1 MSSVSF
7 NEEDRM
13 TRREVL
19 GAIGSGFGMLSLRG
33 ILGASEL
40 ARNPLEVKPSHF
52 APKAKRVI
60 FLFLNGGPSQ
70 VDTFDP
76 KPMLERYHG
85 KPMPGAN
92 QVISGGGIKL
102 QVSNLMKSPFA
113 FKKYGQSGID
123 VSDLFPKLGECVDDI
138 CVLRSMYTDI
148 PNHPPG
154 LCMMN
159 TGHNVAGRPSLGSWL
174 TYGLGTENQN
184 LPGFVVLCPGIPIMG
199 PQLWSSAFL
208 PATYQGTWVQNNE
221 SDPEKLIPYLRGRS
235 TGRPEQRRQLDL
247 LGKLNRLQL
256 SREEPSLQNG
266 RDHNRYAFSMLLAG
280 GGVK

>member
-1 MSSVSF
+1 
-7 NEEDRM
+7 
-13 TRREVL
+13 
-19 GAIGSGFGMLSLRG
+19 
-33 ILGASEL
+33 
-40 ARNPLEVKPSHF
+40 
-52 APKAKRVI
+52 
-60 FLFLNGGPSQ
+60 
-70 VDTFDP
+70 
-76 KPMLERYHG
+76 MLERYHG

-113 FKKYGQSGID
+113 FKKYGQSGIE

-256 SREEPSLQNG
+256 SREEPFLQKG

-280 GGVK
+280 GGVKGGMIYGATDDFGLKVVDKPIHPHDLHATILYLCGFDHTKLTYRYSGRDFRLTDVGGKVIKDILA